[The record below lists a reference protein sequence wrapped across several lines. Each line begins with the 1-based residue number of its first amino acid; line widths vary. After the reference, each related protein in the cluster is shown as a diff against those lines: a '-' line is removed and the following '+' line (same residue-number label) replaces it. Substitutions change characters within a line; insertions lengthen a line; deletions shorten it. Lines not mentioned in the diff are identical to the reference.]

1 MNSLKPLYLIIF
13 YVILCFGIKGY
24 AYGEERKIYA
34 FVGNTKIA
42 IEVPPDFVEVPRN
55 TSPELWKIAE
65 SWTSSTN
72 ELLTLIVEKAVIDS
86 STKKSTAL
94 PRYLLVQ
101 APRQYKNVKLTDE
114 DFGQFKKDL
123 KQSQNTTVETEEKT
137 EEETE
142 EETEVNTEKKMKMKI
157 KRKRDKDETEES
169 VKDPKNPLTEFKNPN
184 RLESGSFPL
193 GVFHETASSIGN
205 VVIIKQI
212 KGGVGEKAP
221 YFTAVANNIL
231 FLKGKLFYLYVLKEY
246 HSQSDSDWVKI
257 MSEHWVNTTIGFNPV
272 KKVAKPKPIPDT
284 EKKSVIKDLPQK
296 QGGSIIIFFKNGRSM
311 VCEKVWREGGSVFVI
326 GKGKKY
332 AVSYADGEID
342 MEKSFGSRK

>member
-1 MNSLKPLYLIIF
+1 MKSIKTFYLIIF
-13 YVILCFGIKGY
+13 CLILCFGIKDS
-24 AYGEERKIYA
+24 AYGEERKIYV
-34 FVGNTKIA
+34 FVGDTKIA

-55 TSPELWKIAE
+55 ASPELWEIAE

-101 APRQYKNVKLTDE
+101 APRQYKNVKLSDD
-114 DFGQFKKDL
+114 DFGQFKKEF
-123 KQSQNTTVETEEKT
+123 KQNQNTTAETEEK
-137 EEETE
+137 TE

-157 KRKRDKDETEES
+157 KRKRDEDKSEES
-169 VKDPKNPLTEFKNPN
+169 VKDPKNPLAEFKNPN

-205 VVIIKQI
+205 VVLIKQI
-212 KGGVGEKAP
+212 IGGHGQKAA
-221 YFTAVANNIL
+221 YFTVVATNVV
-231 FLKGKLFYLYVLKEY
+231 FLRDKLFFLYVLKEY
-246 HSQSDSDWVKI
+246 QSQSDSDWVKI

-272 KKVAKPKPIPDT
+272 KKVAKPKPIPNT

-296 QGGSIIIFFKNGRSM
+296 QGGNIKIFFKNGRSM

-342 MEKSFGSRK
+342 MEKSFGNK